1 MSFPKT
7 GKFFPDGNGGSGGV
21 LGERVFASEVAAALH
36 RALGPTHA
44 GIKTVAAWTG
54 ANERTVKNNWFSGRY
69 GPSGEHLAALVQH
82 SDDVLIAFLA
92 LAGRREL
99 MVAIKLAAAEQAVME
114 VLIALRALAHDRE
127 DRHMDSADI
136 PASVGALP
144 AAR

>member
-1 MSFPKT
+1 MSFPKR
-7 GKFFPDGNGGSGGV
+7 GKFFPDGNGGGGGGP
-21 LGERVFASEVAAALH
+21 GERVFAREVAAALH

-54 ANERTVKNNWFSGRY
+54 ANERTVKNWFSGRY

-99 MVAIKLAAAEQAVME
+99 TVAIKLAAAEQAVME

-127 DRHMDSADI
+127 DRHMDPADI
-136 PASVGALP
+136 PASGGALP